1 MKSQPRKRKLRVAEG
16 PYKVTFFIDG
26 KEATKEEVIQ
36 HLKEQ
41 FARKGCKRLD
51 HQNRNLGR
59 SQDTVRLA

>member
-1 MKSQPRKRKLRVAEG
+1 MVYNG
-16 PYKVTFFIDG
+16 PLTVKFYIGD

-59 SQDTVRLA
+59 SQDKVRMA